1 MITKEKPMKMSES
14 SGTHCAPLRMIYL
27 VLLRGNS
34 MIEFKHEPIML
45 RECIENL
52 HIKPDGIYVD
62 GTMGGAGHSSEIVKQ
77 LSKDGLL
84 IGIDRDKEALTA
96 SKKRLCDYENVKYVW
111 GKHEDIKTHVNE
123 LGLEKVDGIL
133 LDLGVSSY
141 QIDEASRGFS
151 YTKDAQLDMRMN
163 KEQDLTAMQVV
174 NTYQQSELEKIFW
187 EYGEDRFAKKI
198 AGKMVKEREKKT
210 IETTY
215 ELADLIRS
223 CVPNKTAVDSLK
235 RIFQALRI
243 EVNGELKELRKAIIN
258 SIDILNEGGRICI
271 ITFHSL
277 EDRIVKNTFIE
288 MQGVCTCPKDFPKC
302 VCGVVHHGKI
312 ITRKPIVPS
321 QEEQEKNP
329 RSKSAKLRV
338 FEKGNI

>member
-1 MITKEKPMKMSES
+1 
-14 SGTHCAPLRMIYL
+14 
-27 VLLRGNS
+27 

-45 RECIENL
+45 KECIENL
-52 HIKPDGIYVD
+52 NIKPNGIYVD
-62 GTMGGAGHSSEIVKQ
+62 GTIGGAGHSSEIVKK
-77 LSKDGLL
+77 LSKEGLL
-84 IGIDRDKEALTA
+84 IGIDRDTEALEA
-96 SKKRLCDYENVKYVW
+96 SKKRLKEYENVKYVW
-111 GKHEDIKTHVNE
+111 GKHENIKKHINNF
-123 LGLEKVDGIL
+123 GIEKVDGIL

-151 YTKDAQLDMRMN
+151 YTKNAKLDMRMN
-163 KEQDLTAMQVV
+163 KEQDLTAMEVV
-174 NTYQQSELEKIFW
+174 NNYKQSDLEKVFF
-187 EYGEDRFAKKI
+187 EYGEERFSKKI
-198 AGKMVKEREKKT
+198 ASRIVRERENKK

-223 CVPNKTAVDSLK
+223 CVPNKIAIDSLK

-243 EVNGELKELRKAIIN
+243 EVNGELKELEKAIKD

-277 EDRIVKNTFIE
+277 EDRIVKNTYIE
-288 MQGVCTCPKDFPKC
+288 MQGVCKCPKDFPKC

-312 ITRKPIVPS
+312 ITRKPIVPTE
-321 QEEQEKNP
+321 EEQERNP